1 MTSRKSTLVIACG
14 AIAHELVAVQKL
26 NQLTHIEIQCLPAH
40 WHNTPER
47 IAPGV
52 EEKIKLA
59 GNAYA
64 RILVAYGDC
73 GTGGLLDKVLE
84 NYSVERLPGDHC
96 YSFFAGSSVFET
108 MATDE
113 LGTFYL
119 TDYLVDNFDRL
130 IADGLGISA
139 HPELIDQYFSHYTRV
154 MYLVQDQQAKQS
166 RLNKAQSAAA
176 VLGLPLEV
184 YETGLQPFANSLRTI
199 QIASV

>member
-26 NQLTHIEIQCLPAH
+26 NRLTHIEIQCLPAH

-52 EEKIKLA
+52 EEKIKQA
-59 GNAYA
+59 GNDYA

-84 NYSVERLPGDHC
+84 SYAVERLPGDHC
-96 YSFFAGSSVFET
+96 YSFFAGASVFEA
-108 MATDE
+108 MADDE

-119 TDYLVDNFDRL
+119 TDYLVDHFDRL
-130 IADGLGISA
+130 IVDGLGISA
-139 HPELIDQYFSHYTRV
+139 HPELKDQYFNHYTRV
-154 MYLVQDQQAKQS
+154 MYLVQDQQAKHS
-166 RLNKAQSAAA
+166 RLNKAQAAA
-176 VLGLPLEV
+176 NVLGLPLEV
-184 YETGLQPFANSLRTI
+184 YETGLQPFAHALRAI